1 MRVTVRVMGAFR
13 DALHEGE
20 RSHGVELCQGSRVID
35 AIRAIGVGDDE
46 AWNAAID
53 GQLVEAEHVLQDGDA
68 LFVFTPLGGG
78 APTSQ
83 D

>member
-13 DALHEGE
+13 DSPREGE
-20 RSHGVELCQGSRVID
+20 RSHAVELPQGSRVVD
-35 AIRAIGVGDDE
+35 ALRAIGVGDDE

-53 GQLVEAEHVLQDGDA
+53 GQLVEAEHVLQDGEA
-68 LFVFTPLGGG
+68 LFVFTPLAGG
-78 APTSQ
+78 APSPE